1 MTDATVEA
9 GEVSSKSSKMPLIIG
24 FVLALVGGGGGFFAA
39 SQGLILAPE
48 SAHEGEKGEKPD
60 KHEQDGKFD
69 GIAFVP
75 MDPLTI
81 SMPLSS
87 RYSHL
92 RFRGELEVAK
102 DHAQEVETVLPRIV
116 DVLNSYLRAL
126 EISDIEEAA
135 SLARLRSQ
143 MLRRVQIVAGPGR
156 INDLLI
162 MEFVLN

>member
-1 MTDATVEA
+1 MTDATADEGDVQP
-9 GEVSSKSSKMPLIIG
+9 KSSKMPLIIG
-24 FVLALVGGGGGFFAA
+24 LVLALVGGGGGFYAT

-48 SAHEGEKGEKPD
+48 SSAKEEKVEEEVPA
-60 KHEQDGKFD
+60 GKFD
-69 GIAFVP
+69 NIAFIP

-81 SMPLSS
+81 SMPMSS
-87 RYSHL
+87 RYDHL
-92 RFRGELEVAK
+92 RFRGELEVEKKYA
-102 DHAQEVETVLPRIV
+102 DEVESVLPRII

-126 EISDIEEAA
+126 KLSDIEQAA

-156 INDLLI
+156 VNDLLF